1 MIKQAH
7 GCQNIKTDLLK
18 ESMASSDATILEY
31 FPQSI
36 KENKMETKKANIP
49 KFNLVFNQLEK
60 SKLTQKLYPV
70 ESESDLNASI
80 PSELPYESCDKWNYD
95 KK

>member
-1 MIKQAH
+1 
-7 GCQNIKTDLLK
+7 
-18 ESMASSDATILEY
+18 
-31 FPQSI
+31 
-36 KENKMETKKANIP
+36 METKKANIP

-60 SKLTQKLYPV
+60 SKLAQKLYPV